1 MESTGVSSAAT
12 SQKKYQVHTE
22 EVHKLH
28 RERQKKEMAVVKGGK
43 LLCFYVKGV
52 MLFIF
57 QEVLLSYNLIIYLY
71 IELIGVTLVNKII

>member
-57 QEVLLSYNLIIYLY
+57 LLRLCFEAKCDTMISS
-71 IELIGVTLVNKII
+71 EET